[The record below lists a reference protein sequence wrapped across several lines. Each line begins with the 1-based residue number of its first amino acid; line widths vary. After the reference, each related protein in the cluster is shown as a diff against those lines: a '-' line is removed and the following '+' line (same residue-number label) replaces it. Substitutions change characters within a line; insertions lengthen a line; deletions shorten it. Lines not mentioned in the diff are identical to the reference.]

1 MRDANLMLF
10 IKFWKME
17 YQVDQGPE
25 VVMIKNYRTG
35 LLWDLFMSYPEIKN
49 GLRKLGFTAKQIT
62 GLFNLFGIL

>member
-35 LLWDLFMSYPEIKN
+35 LLWDLFMS
-49 GLRKLGFTAKQIT
+49 
-62 GLFNLFGIL
+62 

>member
-1 MRDANLMLF
+1 
-10 IKFWKME
+10 ME